1 MFEYKISYEEAVE
14 QFLSDHPEFFPTDI
28 EYCPDV
34 FRQMCEETG
43 YVA

>member
-1 MFEYKISYEEAVE
+1 MFTYEISYKEAVE
-14 QFLSDHPEFFPTDI
+14 QFLNDHPEFFPTDI

-43 YVA
+43 YCP